1 MWRARDSVKR
11 LWVCF
16 TVCLALIMGVT
27 TLHAGTSSAA
37 GRSEATYTY
46 GSHAR
51 QKLDAYWN
59 ASTSTQPGIVI
70 LHGGYWYE
78 DSGWA
83 TWSRYFADR
92 GYAVFSVDYRLNFDA
107 PWPAPRTDAI
117 SAIDWIR
124 DNAAKFDLA
133 PERLVVLGSSAGGQI
148 ATSLATYGAGAQR
161 IKGVVGLSPVASPYR
176 SWNDGN
182 HDTSTAK
189 ERKVRDNAAILAR
202 CFPDPADTS
211 TSLHASCW
219 ATWKDM
225 VVKNRASG
233 ADDAPMYLIHS
244 EGDFI
249 PVQHSLDLESAEETD
264 HDMPA
269 GGVTVETVT
278 GSSAHGGALLDAPG
292 MTDKVLQWIESRV

>member
-1 MWRARDSVKR
+1 MRR

-16 TVCLALIMGVT
+16 TVCAALVMGLT
-27 TLHAGTSSAA
+27 TLNTGTSSAVD
-37 GRSEATYTY
+37 RSEATYAY
-46 GSHAR
+46 GSHTR

-59 ASTSTQPGIVI
+59 ASASAQPGIVI

-83 TWSRYFADR
+83 TWSRYFADQ

-107 PWPAPRTDAI
+107 AWPAPRTDAI

-148 ATSLATYGAGAQR
+148 ATALATYGAGAER

-202 CFPDPADTS
+202 CFPDPADTD
-211 TSLHASCW
+211 TSVHASCW
-219 ATWKDM
+219 GTWKDM

-233 ADDAPMYLIHS
+233 ANDAPMYLIHS

-249 PVQHSLDLESAEETD
+249 PVQHSLDLERAEETD
-264 HDMPA
+264 DDMPTS
-269 GGVTVETVT
+269 GVTVETVA

-292 MTDKVLQWIESRV
+292 MPDKVLQWIESHV

>member
-1 MWRARDSVKR
+1 MKR
-11 LWVCF
+11 LWVFF
-16 TVCLALIMGVT
+16 TMCTALIMGLT
-27 TLHAGTSSAA
+27 TLNTGTSSAV
-37 GRSEATYTY
+37 GRSEATYAY

-51 QKLDAYWN
+51 QKLDAYGN
-59 ASTSTQPGIVI
+59 YSASTQPGIVI

-107 PWPAPRTDAI
+107 AWPAPRTDAI

-133 PERLVVLGSSAGGQI
+133 PERLAILGSSAGGQI
-148 ATSLATYGAGAQR
+148 ATALATYGAGADR
-161 IKGVVGLSPVASPYR
+161 IKGVIGLSPVASPYR

-189 ERKVRDNAAILAR
+189 EHRVRDNAAILAR
-202 CFPDPADTS
+202 CFPDPADTD
-211 TSLHASCW
+211 TSLHPGCW
-219 ATWKDM
+219 DTWKDM

-233 ADDAPMYLIHS
+233 ANDAPMYLIHS
-244 EGDFI
+244 EDDFI

-269 GGVTVETVT
+269 SGVTVETVA
-278 GSSAHGGALLDAPG
+278 GSGAHGGALLDAPG
-292 MTDKVLQWIESRV
+292 MPGKVLQWIESHV